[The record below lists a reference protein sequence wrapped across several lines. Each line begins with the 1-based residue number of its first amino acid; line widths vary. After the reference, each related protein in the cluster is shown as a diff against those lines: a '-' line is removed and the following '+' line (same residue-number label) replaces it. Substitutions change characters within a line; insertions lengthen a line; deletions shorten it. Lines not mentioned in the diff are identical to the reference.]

1 MTTLHTQKPELTL
14 RRLSAVAVTVLL
26 LLLGRAGAA
35 AQDNMTFMQVN
46 CQVGLQKAEG
56 IEHKTVLYAT
66 FKTMKQAV
74 NAQNVLK
81 KAIKDDDV
89 PGSMGDNLDK
99 AVKKL
104 GIAWKTTK
112 PNGTFVES
120 LMSGQGVLLFC
131 ENTVVKAFEI
141 QSGKKDYVELVRI
154 DHTIREVKVT
164 GQYRNTQPTMKPVP
178 GMDTGYEVSWDV
190 PISFPAGWAG
200 NNSRIIVQPM
210 AIDCQNE
217 DTIAYLKPYVLEGE
231 LYHNL
236 QDRRMAYDFFRNDSV
251 ARGFVSSTVLRDGEP
266 VEYSERVTL
275 RKPDKDRTY
284 KCVYYCVLEDYNHV
298 MYNNGGMGTG
308 SCLAFKPFKFLDFS
322 VASAEMPLT
331 SEFKEDAE
339 ANLAGFER
347 DLRLKFHV
355 GKDELV
361 EDSANNAQLNSLVKE
376 LRSYGSRLWYVKVQ
390 GGASPEGSYE
400 TNKALA
406 IKRSQKA
413 MNIIRRQL
421 PGDVRIGTEEPHVY
435 TWQDVLKEVEKRGNA
450 EMTAIVKSTVE
461 NNKETEVFGLLRS
474 MPFYESV
481 IEPILESQRIMRCSY
496 KYEVEHVMAADE
508 VVAAYYAD
516 KEEYK
521 SGKKKLSNG
530 DYYNLFATVRDSA
543 ELDTITTLAYKH
555 LISQPAYERLKI
567 APYVANRMALLNIK
581 RGTATPDI
589 LRPFI
594 DYADKRINGKKYID
608 EYTSIVKNRAE
619 ILTNQAVIYFQE
631 QKLDTASYIVEWLPK
646 TERVRRLRMFI
657 IFTRD
662 YIRYIAGACNADEAA
677 KVREAENYVVN
688 SNADNRAIVWSELH
702 GQLNKK
708 RSDVEPLVDKMA
720 DNNPKKWYLK
730 GILWSEEAGKG
741 EQGDADS
748 GFKELTEMEYFELQ
762 QNNPE
767 KLMEYNRQLEE
778 YNAMKMAM
786 QADTIP
792 RFLAY
797 FQHSFDLEPKYK
809 RLYFNEGNVSDE
821 IRKKYRYRKK
831 DIPAYR
837 RKFEL
842 LTRKT
847 SVPAQ
852 PAPTAT
858 QEGSGEATPSAEAAP
873 TTGAPAATDTPT
885 GTNAETTNE

>member
-1 MTTLHTQKPELTL
+1 M
-14 RRLSAVAVTVLL
+14 LL
-26 LLLGRAGAA
+26 IGFCAEVE
-35 AQDNMTFMQVN
+35 AQDNMAFMQVN

-104 GIAWKTTK
+104 GIMWKTTK

-141 QSGKKDYVELVRI
+141 ESGKKDYAEIVRI

-178 GMDTGYEVSWDV
+178 GMDTGYEVSWSV

-200 NNSRIIVQPM
+200 DNTRIIVQPM

-231 LYHNL
+231 KYHKL
-236 QDRRMAYDFFRNDSV
+236 QDRRMAYDFFGNDSV
-251 ARGFVSSTVLRDGEP
+251 ARGFVSATQLHDGEP
-266 VEYSERVTL
+266 VEYSEKVTL

-284 KCVYYCVLEDYNHV
+284 KCVYYCVLEDYHHV
-298 MYNNGGMGTG
+298 IYNNGGMGTG
-308 SCLAFKPFKFLDFS
+308 SCLAFKPFKFLDFT
-322 VASAEMPLT
+322 VASADMPLT

-347 DLRLKFHV
+347 DLRLQFLV

-400 TNKALA
+400 TNKSLA

-421 PGDVRIGTEEPHVY
+421 PSDVRIGTEEPHVY
-435 TWQDVLKEVEKRGNA
+435 TWQDVLKEVEKRGNS
-450 EMTAIVKSTVE
+450 EMTEIVKSTIE

-474 MPFYESV
+474 MPFFESV
-481 IEPILESQRIMRCSY
+481 IEPILENQRIMRCSY

-508 VVAAYYAD
+508 AVAAYYAD
-516 KEEYK
+516 KSDYL
-521 SGKKKLSNG
+521 SGKKRLSNG
-530 DYYNLFATVRDSA
+530 DYYNLFATIKDSV
-543 ELDTITTLAYKH
+543 ELDTITALAYRH
-555 LISQPAYERLKI
+555 LTSQPAYERLKI
-567 APYVANRMALLNIK
+567 APYIANRMALLNIK
-581 RGTATPDI
+581 RGTANPEV

-608 EYTSIVKNRAE
+608 EYTSTVKNRTE
-619 ILTNQAVIYFQE
+619 ILINQAVTYFQE

-646 TERVRRLRMFI
+646 TDRTLRLRMFI
-657 IFTRD
+657 TFTRD
-662 YIRYIAGACNADEAA
+662 YIRYIGGGCNAEEAA
-677 KVREAENYVVN
+677 KVREAESYVVS

-702 GQLNKK
+702 GQLNKS
-708 RSDVEPLVDKMA
+708 RADVEPLVDKMD

-730 GILWSEEAGKG
+730 GLLWSEEAGK
-741 EQGDADS
+741 ETQGDSDG
-748 GFKELTEMEYFELQ
+748 GFRELTEMEYFDMQ
-762 QNNPE
+762 QNHPE
-767 KLMEYNRQLEE
+767 QLIEYNKKLEE
-778 YNAMKMAM
+778 YNAMKA
-786 QADTIP
+786 ASAGDTVP
-792 RFLAY
+792 HFLAY

-821 IRKKYRYRKK
+821 TRKQHPYRRK

-837 RKFEL
+837 RKFDL
-842 LTRKT
+842 LTKKIK
-847 SVPAQ
+847 
-852 PAPTAT
+852 PTAT
-858 QEGSGEATPSAEAAP
+858 A
-873 TTGAPAATDTPT
+873 AATDNNT
-885 GTNAETTNE
+885 ETTK